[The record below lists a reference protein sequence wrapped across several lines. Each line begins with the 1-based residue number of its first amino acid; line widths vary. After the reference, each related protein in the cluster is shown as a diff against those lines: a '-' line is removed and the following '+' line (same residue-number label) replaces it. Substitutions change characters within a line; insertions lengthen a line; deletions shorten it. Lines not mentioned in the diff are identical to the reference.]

1 MNAAQRAMTT
11 WVGALSSSGVI
22 EADDGDAE
30 AGQAVAAYVVGE
42 DRVEEL
48 REFFRDAEPEEI
60 ARERRAAV
68 EAVIAMAQA
77 DRDVHPEER
86 HLLSRL
92 VARSGLDEDT
102 QDDLVMRVHQ
112 PKEVEDLGERLTH
125 PVLRELMLA
134 LTWELALA
142 DGRIDA
148 EETKFYDA
156 LAKQLDVPK
165 KRAKEIAAAV
175 AERLT

>member
-1 MNAAQRAMTT
+1 MTT
-11 WVGALSSSGVI
+11 WVGALSSSGVL
-22 EADDGDAE
+22 EPDDGDAE
-30 AGQAVAAYVVGE
+30 AGGAVAAYVVGE

-48 REFFRDAEPEEI
+48 RAFFRDAAPAEI

-68 EAVIAMAQA
+68 EAVIGMAQS

-102 QDDLVMRVHQ
+102 QDELVMRVHEPQ
-112 PKEVEDLGERLTH
+112 EITDLGERLTH

-134 LTWELALA
+134 LAWELALA
-142 DGRIDA
+142 DGRIDEAETTFYRSLAEQLGVEPERA
-148 EETKFYDA
+148 EEIA
-156 LAKQLDVPK
+156 GSVAGRLA
-165 KRAKEIAAAV
+165 
-175 AERLT
+175 

>member
-1 MNAAQRAMTT
+1 MTT
-11 WVGALSSSGVI
+11 WVGALSSSGVF
-22 EADDGDAE
+22 EGDDGDAE
-30 AGQAVAAYVVGE
+30 AGEAVAAYVVGE

-48 REFFRDAEPEEI
+48 RTFFAEAAPDDV

-68 EAVIAMAQA
+68 EAVIGMAQS

-102 QDDLVMRVHQ
+102 QDELVMRVHE
-112 PKEVEDLGERLTH
+112 PEPVVKLGDRLTH

-134 LTWELALA
+134 LAWELALA
-142 DGRIDA
+142 DGRIDDA
-148 EETKFYDA
+148 ETTFYRD
-156 LAKQLDVPK
+156 LSKQLEVAPA
-165 KRAKEIAAAV
+165 RAKEIADAV